1 MPVTSFAVQ
10 SARSRMM
17 GGFMKGF
24 QRSTLI
30 AGLGLCSLSGVSATH
45 QGDELLYNALG
56 RLSIADLLRMASTF
70 SKNET
75 IGVEPFHH
83 MRPKPLKYSKGSKT
97 SSDRPKIG
105 SYGSYPSF
113 CQWFDKWLKTDLVR
127 TRVNYKWFNYREQVG
142 NYIRA
147 LEREV
152 EKLRSKLER
161 TERTKYLLTDYCE
174 KHKVPNVLNVVR
186 SLVPPMLDSCF
197 KHEIDTIIKDNFNRQ
212 MTEIVQCF
220 FLEYF
225 SFCLAKPHDKQLCEM
240 YISNNKERLAEEI
253 SELLKNDSDS
263 LREDVDIK
271 QVINSLISKIC
282 NCGNNKLGDSVEVEF
297 LNEQT
302 DFEIQ
307 IENISKG
314 RTTFRGWNQDP
325 LIELRE
331 DKKILQEQLFL
342 AKKLL
347 CRMSDKLK
355 EQKKQY
361 DAVVRSNKAL
371 YSSWKE
377 SDIRAAW
384 IYQQV
389 VRTGGVPT
397 VQNPVSSVIN
407 ENADL
412 RIAVM
417 QLRENN
423 VILRGKIAKLEKE
436 LKNNQ
441 KEKEKIT
448 EEKKTMKQKLETLN
462 SLNDQLQKDSDTLKE
477 DNERLKDEVKR
488 SNSMVDELKNK
499 IKDLQQSSEQETKRV
514 NWLESRL
521 SDEEE
526 HRKDAQKRL
535 AELLRATSKQF
546 KHQG

>member
-30 AGLGLCSLSGVSATH
+30 AGLGLYSLSGASATNRE
-45 QGDELLYNALG
+45 DVLLRTTLEQ
-56 RLSIADLLRMASTF
+56 LSVADLLCMASTL
-70 SKNET
+70 SKDET
-75 IGVEPFHH
+75 VKLGGVVEPFHH
-83 MRPKPLKYSKGSKT
+83 MPSESLKHSKDSGA
-97 SSDRPKIG
+97 SSDRPKIV
-105 SYGSYPSF
+105 SCRSCPSF
-113 CQWFDKWLKTDLVR
+113 LKWLKPDLAYA
-127 TRVNYKWFNYREQVG
+127 RVSCMCVNHREQVD

-152 EKLRSKLER
+152 EKLKSKLKR
-161 TERTKYLLTDYCE
+161 TERTNYLLTDYYD
-174 KHKVPNVLNVVR
+174 KHEVPNVLNVVR
-186 SLVPPMLDSCF
+186 SLVPPMLDPCF
-197 KHEIDTIIKDNFNRQ
+197 KHEIDTIRKDNFNRQ

-240 YISNNKERLAEEI
+240 YISNNKERLAAEI

-307 IENISKG
+307 IENISRG

-361 DAVVRSNKAL
+361 DAVVRSNKDL

-417 QLRENN
+417 QIRENN
-423 VILRGKIAKLEKE
+423 VILRGKIAKLEEE

-441 KEKEKIT
+441 KEKEKVT
-448 EEKKTMKQKLETLN
+448 EEKKTMNQKLETLN

-535 AELLRATSKQF
+535 AELRRTTSKPI
-546 KHQG
+546 

>member
-1 MPVTSFAVQ
+1 MPVTSFVVQ

-24 QRSTLI
+24 QRSTLM
-30 AGLGLCSLSGVSATH
+30 AGLGLCALSGASAMNQENVLFGTTLEQLSVS
-45 QGDELLYNALG
+45 
-56 RLSIADLLRMASTF
+56 DLLRMASML
-70 SKNET
+70 SKDDNRV
-75 IGVEPFHH
+75 VELFRHVPHSSEYFE
-83 MRPKPLKYSKGSKT
+83 GSEA
-97 SSDRPKIG
+97 SRDRPKIV
-105 SYGSYPSF
+105 SCRSCPSF
-113 CQWFDKWLKTDLVR
+113 CQWFGKWLKPGLVR
-127 TRVNYKWFNYREQVG
+127 TRVNYKWFNYREQVD

-186 SLVPPMLDSCF
+186 SLVPPMLGPCF
-197 KHEIDTIIKDNFNRQ
+197 KHEIDTFRKDNFSRQ
-212 MTEIVQCF
+212 VTEIVQCF

-307 IENISKG
+307 IENISRG

-347 CRMSDKLK
+347 CRMNDKLK

-361 DAVVRSNKAL
+361 DAVVRNNKDL

-389 VRTGGVPT
+389 VRMGGVPT

-417 QLRENN
+417 QIRENN
-423 VILRGKIAKLEKE
+423 VILRGKIANLEEE

-448 EEKKTMKQKLETLN
+448 EEKKTMNQKLETLN

-535 AELLRATSKQF
+535 AELRRTTSKPI
-546 KHQG
+546 